1 MEDQGG
7 AGGVPLHGHDDKE
20 RRRAPHAERSGTDKS
35 RADTSR
41 AGKAGAGKAG
51 ADKAGADKAGAD
63 KDAHAV
69 RAADTDEASRLD
81 RVGEAPK
88 KGPGPVREIPHT

>member
-20 RRRAPHAERSGTDKS
+20 RRRAPHVERRTEPTGQDEP
-35 RADTSR
+35 AP
-41 AGKAGAGKAG
+41 
-51 ADKAGADKAGAD
+51 
-63 KDAHAV
+63 V

-81 RVGEAPK
+81 RP
-88 KGPGPVREIPHT
+88 GPSPEPVREMRRGKSGG

>member
-20 RRRAPHAERSGTDKS
+20 RRRAPHAERTGTGKSGTGRTD
-35 RADTSR
+35 RTR
-41 AGKAGAGKAG
+41 
-51 ADKAGADKAGAD
+51 ADKAGAD

-81 RVGEAPK
+81 RVGGSPK

>member
-41 AGKAGAGKAG
+41 AG
-51 ADKAGADKAGAD
+51 KAGADKAGAD

>member
-7 AGGVPLHGHDDKE
+7 AGGVPLHGHDDEE
-20 RRRAPHAERSGTDKS
+20 RRRAPHAERGGTGKS
-35 RADTSR
+35 KTRADTSG
-41 AGKAGAGKAG
+41 AGKAGAGE
-51 ADKAGADKAGAD
+51 
-63 KDAHAV
+63 DAHAV

-88 KGPGPVREIPHT
+88 KGPGPVREIPHS

>member
-20 RRRAPHAERSGTDKS
+20 RRRAPHVAPG
-35 RADTSR
+35 
-41 AGKAGAGKAG
+41 AGAGG
-51 ADKAGADKAGAD
+51 
-63 KDAHAV
+63 KDLPPV

-81 RVGEAPK
+81 RPNEAAEPPRK
-88 KGPGPVREIPHT
+88 TRRRESGG

>member
-20 RRRAPHAERSGTDKS
+20 RRRAPHAERSGTDQS
-35 RADTSR
+35 RADRSR
-41 AGKAGAGKAG
+41 ASKAG
-51 ADKAGADKAGAD
+51 ADE
-63 KDAHAV
+63 DARAV

>member
-20 RRRAPHAERSGTDKS
+20 RRRAPHAERTGADKS
-35 RADTSR
+35 RTDRTR
-41 AGKAGAGKAG
+41 
-51 ADKAGADKAGAD
+51 ADKTGTD

-81 RVGEAPK
+81 RVGGAPK
-88 KGPGPVREIPHT
+88 KGPGPVREIPGT